1 MAASAIARTVLA
13 LIGLAAPA
21 WGAAPPPA
29 GEPPK
34 NTLKWTTASEV
45 DNFGFDVYRAD
56 AADGPFVRLT
66 RRPIPGAGTCD
77 AQRDYRFEDKSIDPT
92 RDYWYYVESISL
104 TGARERFTPVIRA
117 PAKRPATA
125 AAPHGR

>member
-1 MAASAIARTVLA
+1 MGSSAAVRVALVAIGFAV
-13 LIGLAAPA
+13 PA

-29 GEPPK
+29 DEPTR

-56 AADGPFVRLT
+56 RAEGPFVRLT
-66 RRPIPGAGTCD
+66 RRPIPGAGTRD
-77 AQRDYRFEDKSIDPT
+77 TPRDYRFEDKSIDPT
-92 RDYWYYVESISL
+92 RDYWYYVESISM

-117 PAKRPATA
+117 PAKRPAA
-125 AAPHGR
+125 DAAPPEP